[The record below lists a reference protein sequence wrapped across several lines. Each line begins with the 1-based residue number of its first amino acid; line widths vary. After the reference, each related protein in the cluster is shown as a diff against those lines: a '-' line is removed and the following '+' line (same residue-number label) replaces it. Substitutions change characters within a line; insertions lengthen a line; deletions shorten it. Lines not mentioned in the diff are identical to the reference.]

1 MGKRRRKSR
10 RRNHFGKWILAL
22 TGIAMA
28 VVLFFAQL
36 LFPEEAAPPPAHRG
50 PSVPPIEESG
60 GETLQ
65 TRLQELE
72 ARFPSG
78 SYWNHCGYE
87 LSPGEESWSIVTE
100 IPCDHEALGKEYCNS
115 YRGATDEF
123 FPFYD
128 GSQCLGFSSMLSDQ
142 LFGADAPVSMHR
154 SYERL
159 RPGDQIRLT
168 VENHSMLVIGKSEA
182 GVAVAEVNAD
192 YNTCQISWGRELSR
206 ETLENYGEEI
216 EYFTRYSDDGET
228 VSLIDSAEGNDVNA
242 PAELLEL
249 PAEDGE

>member
-1 MGKRRRKSR
+1 MDREKGEGYSMVKRRRKSR

-28 VVLFFAQL
+28 AVLFFAQL

-87 LSPGEESWSIVTE
+87 LSPGEENWSIVTE

-123 FPFYD
+123 FPF
-128 GSQCLGFSSMLSDQ
+128 L
-142 LFGADAPVSMHR
+142 
-154 SYERL
+154 
-159 RPGDQIRLT
+159 
-168 VENHSMLVIGKSEA
+168 
-182 GVAVAEVNAD
+182 
-192 YNTCQISWGRELSR
+192 
-206 ETLENYGEEI
+206 
-216 EYFTRYSDDGET
+216 
-228 VSLIDSAEGNDVNA
+228 
-242 PAELLEL
+242 
-249 PAEDGE
+249 

>member
-1 MGKRRRKSR
+1 MDSGSDRH
-10 RRNHFGKWILAL
+10 RNG
-22 TGIAMA
+22 G
-28 VVLFFAQL
+28 
-36 LFPEEAAPPPAHRG
+36 G
-50 PSVPPIEESG
+50 PVFRSAFVSG
-60 GETLQ
+60 GGCPASRAPGAVCAAQGRERRGSAPNTPP
-65 TRLQELE
+65 E
-72 ARFPSG
+72 AGSPVPFG

-87 LSPGEESWSIVTE
+87 LSPGEENWSIVTE

-206 ETLENYGEEI
+206 ETLEDYGEEV
-216 EYFTRYSDDGET
+216 EYFTRYPDNGEAAF
-228 VSLIDSAEGNDVNA
+228 LIDSAEGNDVNA
-242 PAELLEL
+242 PTELLEL